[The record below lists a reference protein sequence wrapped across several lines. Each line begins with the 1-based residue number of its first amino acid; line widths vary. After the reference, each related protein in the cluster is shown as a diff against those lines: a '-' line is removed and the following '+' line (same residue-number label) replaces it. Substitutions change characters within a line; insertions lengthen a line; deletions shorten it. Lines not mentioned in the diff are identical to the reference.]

1 MMAPLPEAAAT
12 CVDVFS
18 TSVLQLLNVQRA
30 DRNVA
35 VQLRRAGPN
44 LYFPISRR
52 NFLGPFQLS
61 RRGPISLCLWRGPFS
76 VHYQQAP
83 SSVVFVFG
91 SLFSFNHLSPNMV
104 TCTMYSG
111 RVASHTNLPDGIQIR

>member
-44 LYFPISRR
+44 LYYPSSRR
-52 NFLGPFQLS
+52 K
-61 RRGPISLCLWRGPFS
+61 
-76 VHYQQAP
+76 
-83 SSVVFVFG
+83 
-91 SLFSFNHLSPNMV
+91 
-104 TCTMYSG
+104 T
-111 RVASHTNLPDGIQIR
+111 

>member
-1 MMAPLPEAAAT
+1 MAPLPEAAAM
-12 CVDVFS
+12 CVDVSS

-52 NFLGPFQLS
+52 KLVTFSAPFSFLGAALS
-61 RRGPISLCLWRGPFS
+61 LSVCGAALSLYTISKLR
-76 VHYQQAP
+76 
-83 SSVVFVFG
+83 
-91 SLFSFNHLSPNMV
+91 HL
-104 TCTMYSG
+104 
-111 RVASHTNLPDGIQIR
+111 

>member
-12 CVDVFS
+12 CVDVSS

-52 NFLGPFQLS
+52 NFLGPFLGAALS
-61 RRGPISLCLWRGPFS
+61 LSVCGAALSLYTISKLR
-76 VHYQQAP
+76 
-83 SSVVFVFG
+83 
-91 SLFSFNHLSPNMV
+91 HL
-104 TCTMYSG
+104 
-111 RVASHTNLPDGIQIR
+111 

>member
-52 NFLGPFQLS
+52 NFLGPFLG
-61 RRGPISLCLWRGPFS
+61 RRGPFS
-76 VHYQQAP
+76 LCAAL
-83 SSVVFVFG
+83 
-91 SLFSFNHLSPNMV
+91 SLYTISKLRHL
-104 TCTMYSG
+104 
-111 RVASHTNLPDGIQIR
+111 

>member
-44 LYFPISRR
+44 LHYPISRR
-52 NFLGPFQLS
+52 NFLGPFLG
-61 RRGPISLCLWRGPFS
+61 RRGPFSLCVWLGTFS

-83 SSVVFVFG
+83 PSVVFVFG
-91 SLFSFNHLSPNMV
+91 SLFSFNHL
-104 TCTMYSG
+104 
-111 RVASHTNLPDGIQIR
+111 Q

>member
-44 LYFPISRR
+44 
-52 NFLGPFQLS
+52 PF
-61 RRGPISLCLWRGPFS
+61 I
-76 VHYQQAP
+76 
-83 SSVVFVFG
+83 FVSHF
-91 SLFSFNHLSPNMV
+91 
-104 TCTMYSG
+104 
-111 RVASHTNLPDGIQIR
+111 AS